1 MMTAIALAGYSWI
14 DADKLRKAMGKKI
27 PAVMA
32 AEKDKLMKGFAEYGK
47 LTKTTAEKL
56 WKLIEPFAAYGF
68 NKAHAASYGRVAYQ
82 TAYMKAN
89 FPHEYM
95 SAVLTADAG
104 DTEKI
109 YEIIHE
115 CERMGIDVLP
125 PDINESFS
133 PFSVVPTKNE
143 KDAHIRFGLTTI
155 KNFGEGIADA
165 IIEERKQ
172 HGPFASLADFLSR
185 VHNKNLNKKSLEA
198 LVMTGALDRFAERGL
213 MYANIDSM
221 LAFNREHVAGKE
233 SSQDSLFG
241 GMDTSINELTLVPS
255 DPATKEQKLLW
266 EKELL
271 GVYVS
276 GHPLDQ
282 FKAELDKRTKIGD
295 IRRAVEEKKEIDVV
309 RMKGGLITAGMI
321 ETVKELLTKK
331 SDRMAFILLANQTD
345 TIEMVA
351 FPEVFQASKDLLIP
365 GTCVAVKGKL
375 SIRNDEPSILV
386 DRLKALTTD
395 TPREEN

>member
-1 MMTAIALAGYSWI
+1 
-14 DADKLRKAMGKKI
+14 
-27 PAVMA
+27 
-32 AEKDKLMKGFAEYGK
+32 
-47 LTKTTAEKL
+47 
-56 WKLIEPFAAYGF
+56 
-68 NKAHAASYGRVAYQ
+68 
-82 TAYMKAN
+82 
-89 FPHEYM
+89 
-95 SAVLTADAG
+95 
-104 DTEKI
+104 
-109 YEIIHE
+109 
-115 CERMGIDVLP
+115 
-125 PDINESFS
+125 
-133 PFSVVPTKNE
+133 
-143 KDAHIRFGLTTI
+143 
-155 KNFGEGIADA
+155 
-165 IIEERKQ
+165 
-172 HGPFASLADFLSR
+172 
-185 VHNKNLNKKSLEA
+185 
-198 LVMTGALDRFAERGL
+198 MTGALDRFAERGL

-221 LAFNREHVAGKE
+221 LAFNREHVLGKE
-233 SSQDSLFG
+233 SNQDSLFG
-241 GMDTSINELTLVPS
+241 GMNTSINELTLVPT
-255 DPATKEQKLLW
+255 DPATKGQKLLW